1 MSATQELNS
10 SQLVNSGVIKA
21 MDCYSSLALTNT
33 TLAPGYQKAPTACT
47 LEHFVK
53 QIQAMI
59 QFIPSHYLEKPSIQ
73 IVGQDII
80 CSCDKNICLLQSYVT
95 LLQFDIVRDST
106 A

>member
-1 MSATQELNS
+1 
-10 SQLVNSGVIKA
+10 